1 MDRCA
6 YQGRSRIGLY
16 LAATAASVLAIVAA
30 FVALTIMAL
39 VGGLL
44 AAGAGCETGAET
56 ALPLGAATVLA
67 ATVYSDSGPG
77 AYGAGLAGHAAFAEL
92 GLWSVADGD
101 RAHADRIGVALG
113 LGHPLAPYTRL
124 QITAPNGRTV
134 IAEKRDVGM
143 GGPAIDGHPRA
154 IDLWTS
160 TREALGLPSD
170 WSGLV
175 RVMPTAHG
183 ALATEAGSVAD
194 GAEMPPAIAQGG
206 CAAAAVPASE
216 AGGRIVAIA
225 RSQLGV
231 GEHPPGSN
239 CTPYGPCEPWCA
251 LFTTWVWRR
260 AGVHVPS
267 LGFSGAVYEWA
278 ARRARVHPPSSRPQ
292 PGWAALFGSGPA
304 TPASSLHVAI
314 VESVLA
320 HGEITLI
327 NGNFANSVLRTGPCE
342 PARAAQAGSGGC
354 EEPGPIYAYAAPE

>member
-1 MDRCA
+1 MDRGP

-16 LAATAASVLAIVAA
+16 LAAAAAAALAVTAAFI
-30 FVALTIMAL
+30 ALTVMAL
-39 VGGLL
+39 LGGLL
-44 AAGAGCETGAET
+44 AVGAGCETGAQA
-56 ALPLGAATVLA
+56 ALPVGAGTVLA
-67 ATVYSDSGPG
+67 ATVYSDPGPG
-77 AYGAGLAGHAAFAEL
+77 AYGSGLAGHAAFAEL
-92 GLWSVADGD
+92 GLWSEADTE

-124 QITAPNGRTV
+124 EIAAPNGRTV

-143 GGPAIDGHPRA
+143 GGPPIEGHPRA

-175 RVMPTAHG
+175 RVMPTADG
-183 ALATEAGSVAD
+183 AVATEAGGPKGD
-194 GAEMPPAIAQGG
+194 AEARLGTPQGG
-206 CAAAAVPASE
+206 CAAATVPASE
-216 AGGRIVAIA
+216 VGGRIVAIA

-231 GEHPPGSN
+231 GERPPGSN
-239 CTPYGPCEPWCA
+239 CSPYGPCEPWCA

-260 AGVHVPS
+260 AGVHIPS

-278 ARRARVHPPSSRPQ
+278 ARRTRVYPPTSSPQ

-304 TPASSLHVAI
+304 TPTTSLHVAI

-327 NGNFANSVLRTGPCE
+327 NGNFANSVMRTGPCA
-342 PARAAQAGSGGC
+342 PARAALGGSDGC
-354 EEPGPIYAYAAPE
+354 EEPAPIYAYAAPE